1 MSHIKDD
8 TDTSV
13 ARDSLLLL
21 KNSVFDWGFNPSSKN
36 DNNDGNSR
44 AGSGTEASEDGPSSR
59 YDPKAMS
66 RIVDITDIVDES
78 SSDADSD
85 DDLAAG
91 HSSPTLAGGVERGN
105 GASTHSNKKKGRP
118 QYRPVGRQ
126 VLILVSIVG
135 IIIGASLAIGY
146 AVVRGNPSS
155 NNLNDRGSANS
166 VRGGTDEQQLLLE
179 MAERIT
185 IACSENN
192 LDEDMSECQQLCH
205 VNMCCFESDEYSCE
219 DDESKACAVYAGCQ
233 ALVQTEEEEQ

>member
-13 ARDSLLLL
+13 ARNSGFLRD
-21 KNSVFDWGFNPSSKN
+21 SVFDWGFNPSSIN

-59 YDPKAMS
+59 YDPKVMS

-105 GASTHSNKKKGRP
+105 GASTGGAIRALPPEAYYGKRANLSGGGHFMAPLTTTNK
-118 QYRPVGRQ
+118 
-126 VLILVSIVG
+126 
-135 IIIGASLAIGY
+135 
-146 AVVRGNPSS
+146 
-155 NNLNDRGSANS
+155 
-166 VRGGTDEQQLLLE
+166 
-179 MAERIT
+179 
-185 IACSENN
+185 
-192 LDEDMSECQQLCH
+192 
-205 VNMCCFESDEYSCE
+205 
-219 DDESKACAVYAGCQ
+219 
-233 ALVQTEEEEQ
+233 